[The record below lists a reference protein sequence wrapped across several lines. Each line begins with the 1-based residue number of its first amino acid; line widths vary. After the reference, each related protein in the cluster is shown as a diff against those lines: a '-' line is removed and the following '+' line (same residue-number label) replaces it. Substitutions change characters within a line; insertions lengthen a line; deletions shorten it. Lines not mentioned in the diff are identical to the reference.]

1 MDEYIQILE
10 EICDSNL
17 RDKDE
22 LQSLVNQ
29 NLFQIEKINSYLKSL
44 FEKEDPE
51 FKVFSP
57 RNIESIYDEQIST
70 NQSEKDKLEKQNIS
84 YYKKINVLEKQINQL
99 SYVIESLKCARDNN
113 SLSNDV
119 LNNDSN
125 QNKVDDNDIIL
136 SQHIS
141 HRIMNCVSYIDYDPE
156 RAKNELK
163 AIAKKYVFL

>member
-1 MDEYIQILE
+1 MDEYIQILQ

-57 RNIESIYDEQIST
+57 RNIESIYDEQISI

-99 SYVIESLKCARDNN
+99 RE
-113 SLSNDV
+113 
-119 LNNDSN
+119 
-125 QNKVDDNDIIL
+125 
-136 SQHIS
+136 
-141 HRIMNCVSYIDYDPE
+141 
-156 RAKNELK
+156 
-163 AIAKKYVFL
+163 